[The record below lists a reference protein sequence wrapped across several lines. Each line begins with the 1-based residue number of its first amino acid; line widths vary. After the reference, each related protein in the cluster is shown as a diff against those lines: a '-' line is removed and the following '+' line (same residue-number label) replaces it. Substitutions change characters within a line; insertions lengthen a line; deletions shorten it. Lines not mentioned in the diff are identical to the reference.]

1 VDIPSVL
8 VIKKNSLLNQAMA
21 SILHSSGSR
30 LKVITSSAID
40 VQGLASDIANHKPD
54 VILLEES
61 MTLANKDALTHL
73 LMVYPNLRV
82 IVASDDSNWLHI
94 YRKKDMLMTRPGDLL
109 NIIFT
114 SD

>member
-1 VDIPSVL
+1 VDKPSVL
-8 VIKKNSLLNQAMA
+8 VLKRNSLLNQAMA
-21 SILHSSGSR
+21 SILQSSSSK
-30 LKVITSSAID
+30 LKVITSSAND
-40 VQGLASDIANHKPD
+40 VQGLVDDIANHAPD
-54 VILLEES
+54 VILLDES
-61 MTLANKDALTHL
+61 MTLANKESLTHL

-109 NIIFT
+109 NVIFT